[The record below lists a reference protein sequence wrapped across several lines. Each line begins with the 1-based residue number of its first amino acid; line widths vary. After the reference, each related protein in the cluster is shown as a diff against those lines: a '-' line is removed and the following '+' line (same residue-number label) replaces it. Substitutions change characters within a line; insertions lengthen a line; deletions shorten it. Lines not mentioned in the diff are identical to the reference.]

1 MFKIALQFIRYDKP
15 KSLGALAGV
24 VISIFLV
31 GQQAGIFIFLTDAM
45 KSLVANNNQYIWVVD
60 AKTENAN
67 QLAELDVRVG
77 YELRSIPGVQTVSP
91 VVISA
96 GGAKFE
102 DGTTA
107 GMTII
112 GSEAPTFIGGPW
124 GANPVDPTL
133 MLPEGAIVTE
143 FFDAGT
149 YGNLEI
155 GEYFELNGRKV
166 YNAAATRGVRG
177 FGGAPYVFTTIERAR
192 ALGNMPGNKASL
204 FLVKWADGVD
214 KGAVIAAINNRIPNV
229 RAWDA
234 DLLAQSTVREVLS
247 SSGIALS
254 VGSLIFFAVISGFV
268 IIGLTLYSAAID
280 RIRDYGT
287 LKAIGASNAYIRRLI
302 LTQAA
307 LIAAIGYLIGR
318 GLVEG
323 FRLGVAQAGTIFS
336 FPTMVQTGLFALTL
350 LIALGGSLFAIRRI
364 NALEPAQVF
373 RG

>member
-1 MFKIALQFIRYDKP
+1 MFRIALQFIRYDKP
-15 KSLGALAGV
+15 KSFGALAGV

-31 GQQAGIFIFLTDAM
+31 GQQAGIFIFLTNAM
-45 KSLVANNNQYIWVVD
+45 KSLVANNSQYIWVVD

-67 QLAELDVRVG
+67 QLADLDIRVG
-77 YELRSIPGVQTVSP
+77 YELRSVPGVKTVSP

-112 GSEAPTFIGGPW
+112 GSEAPNFIGGPW
-124 GANPVDPTL
+124 GANEIDPKL

-149 YGNLEI
+149 YGNLQV

-166 YNAAATRGVRG
+166 YNAACTKGVRG
-177 FGGAPYVFTTIERAR
+177 FGGAPYVFTTLERAR
-192 ALGNMPGNKASL
+192 ALGNIPTDKTSL
-204 FLVKWADGVD
+204 FLVQWEEGVD
-214 KGAVIAAINNRIPNV
+214 KAAVIAEINRRIPNI

-234 DLLAQSTVREVLS
+234 NLFAESTVREVLS

-254 VGSLIFFAVISGFV
+254 VGSLIFFAIISGFV

-287 LKAIGASNAYIRRLI
+287 LKAIGASNGYIRKLI
-302 LTQAA
+302 LTQAM
-307 LIAAIGYLIGR
+307 LIAVIGYLIGR
-318 GLVEG
+318 GMVEG
-323 FRLGVAQAGTIFS
+323 FRLGVAQAGTIFN
-336 FPTMVQTGLFALTL
+336 FPPLVQGSLLALTL